1 MKMYGKKC
9 GRKKEKGQSLVELAL
24 FFPILLL
31 MLSGLVEFGLM
42 LNQYLNLMD
51 GPREA
56 ARFGVDE
63 SPFIGA
69 TDNDDLS
76 FYMNCPGDP
85 LGCPEPGLSEIAV
98 RTIAP
103 YNLEST
109 LDDIV
114 ISVVSVKDD
123 TIFHRYPDDVGVRS
137 AVAGASNEYSY
148 YGNKKSKFTDASI
161 NTILAQQSGVP
172 KTGIVI
178 VEMWY
183 SYHQELAL
191 PWIIAFVPD
200 PMQLYMSSVTPLP
213 AAAPPEPT
221 PGP

>member
-1 MKMYGKKC
+1 MRQEKK
-9 GRKKEKGQSLVELAL
+9 KGQSPGGTGAVLPDLAVDA
-24 FFPILLL
+24 FRIGGIWPDAER
-31 MLSGLVEFGLM
+31 V
-42 LNQYLNLMD
+42 LNLMD
-51 GPREA
+51 DAGSSPFSR
-56 ARFGVDE
+56 DN

-76 FYMNCPGDP
+76 FYMHCPGDP
-85 LGCPEPGLSEIAV
+85 LGCLEPGLAEIAV

-103 YNLEST
+103 YNLDST

-137 AVAGASNEYSY
+137 AVAGASDEYSY

-191 PWIIAFVPD
+191 PWIIAFYPIRCNYTC
-200 PMQLYMSSVTPLP
+200 LL
-213 AAAPPEPT
+213 
-221 PGP
+221 